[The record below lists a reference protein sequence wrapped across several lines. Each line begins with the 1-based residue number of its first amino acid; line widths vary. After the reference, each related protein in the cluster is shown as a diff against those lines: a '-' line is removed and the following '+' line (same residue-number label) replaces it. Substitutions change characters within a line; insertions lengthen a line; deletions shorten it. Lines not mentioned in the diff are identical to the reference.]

1 MGAQDRINRGTWS
14 TVSARRGLGKRT
26 GLLPGEEV
34 PFGFV
39 RDRLARRP
47 VLELGV
53 GVGRTIGFTSAL
65 TDDYRAIDYV
75 PEMVATCRSMFPDLD
90 ITLGDARD
98 LEAMPSGHFGLVTFA
113 WNGIDAVSHFD
124 RARVLQEV
132 RRVLR
137 ADGMFFFSTLNLDGP
152 DILDR
157 PWQVP
162 IEPHPN
168 VVVRGL
174 RAVRAA
180 PRVAQQLVN
189 WVRVQPLRERG
200 LGYAVAPLGAH
211 GFGIVA
217 HYTTLARQLDEL
229 ASAGFTRDAE
239 VYASGTGAR
248 VRVGDDT
255 RDIGYFHLIAS
266 PNGS

>member
-1 MGAQDRINRGTWS
+1 VRGQDRINRGTWS
-14 TVSARRGLGKRT
+14 RAAARRGLGRRT
-26 GLLPGEEV
+26 GFLPGEQA
-34 PFGFV
+34 PFDSI

-53 GVGRTIGFTSAL
+53 GVGRTIAFTAPL

-75 PEMVATCRSMFPDLD
+75 PEMVATCRSAFPDLD
-90 ITLGDARD
+90 IAVGDARA
-98 LEAMPSGHFGLVTFA
+98 LETMPSNHFGLVTFA
-113 WNGIDAVSHFD
+113 WNGIDAVAHAD
-124 RARVLQEV
+124 RMRVLHEV

-137 ADGMFFFSTLNLDGP
+137 ADGLFFFSTLNLEGP

-162 IEPHPN
+162 IEPHRN
-168 VVVRGL
+168 RL
-174 RAVRAA
+174 VRAIRA
-180 PRVAQQLVN
+180 LRTTPRIAQQLFN
-189 WVRVQPLRERG
+189 WVRAQRLRERG
-200 LGYAVAPLGAH
+200 TGYAVAPLGAH

-229 ASAGFTRDAE
+229 ASAGFARDAE
-239 VYASGTGAR
+239 IYASATGQR

-255 RDIGYFHLIAS
+255 SAIGYFHLIAA
-266 PNGS
+266 PTRA

>member
-1 MGAQDRINRGTWS
+1 MASQDRINHGTWS
-14 TVSARRGLGKRT
+14 RASARRGLSKRT
-26 GLLPGEEV
+26 GFLPGEQV
-34 PFGFV
+34 PFERV
-39 RDRLARRP
+39 RDRLERRP

-75 PEMVATCRSMFPDLD
+75 PEMVATCRSAFPGLD
-90 ITLGDARD
+90 IAVGDARALD
-98 LEAMPSGHFGLVTFA
+98 AMPSRHFGLVTFA
-113 WNGIDAVSHFD
+113 WNGIDAVSHLD

-137 ADGMFFFSTLNLDGP
+137 PDGMFFFSTLNLEGP

-162 IEPHPN
+162 VKFHHSLM
-168 VVVRGL
+168 VRGM
-174 RAVRAA
+174 RRVRAA
-180 PRVAQQLVN
+180 ARVAQQMVN

-200 LGYAVAPLGAH
+200 DGYAVAPLGAH

-217 HYTTLARQLDEL
+217 HYTTLERQLDEL
-229 ASAGFTRDAE
+229 ASAGFAHDAE
-239 VYASGTGAR
+239 VYASATGDR
-248 VRVGDDT
+248 VRAGDDVT
-255 RDIGYFHLIAS
+255 RVGYFHLIATPTRS
-266 PNGS
+266 

>member
-1 MGAQDRINRGTWS
+1 MASQDRVNQGTWS
-14 TVSARRGLGKRT
+14 TAAARRGLGKRA
-26 GLLPGEEV
+26 GFLPGEQV
-34 PFGFV
+34 PFERV
-39 RDRLARRP
+39 RDRLDRRP

-53 GVGRTIGFTSAL
+53 GVGRTIAFTSSL

-75 PEMVATCRSMFPDLD
+75 PEMVATCRAAFPDLD
-90 ITLGDARD
+90 IAVGDARD
-98 LEAMPSGHFGLVTFA
+98 LEAMPSRHFGLVTFA
-113 WNGIDAVSHFD
+113 WNGIDAVSHLD
-124 RARVLQEV
+124 RVRVLQEV

-162 IEPHPN
+162 IEPHRNPL
-168 VVVRGL
+168 VRGL
-174 RAVRAA
+174 RAIRAA

-189 WVRVQPLRERG
+189 WIRVQPLRERG

-229 ASAGFTRDAE
+229 AAAGFAHDAE
-239 VYASGTGAR
+239 VYASMTGRR
-248 VRVGDDT
+248 VALGDDT
-255 RDIGYFHLIAS
+255 HEVGYFHLIAA
-266 PNGS
+266 PTGS